1 MLEVKE
7 DNWRFFK
14 FDHQQL
20 KTEISSS
27 KSQKTTTYS
36 PKILLMLPNE
46 NGIEEEFVLLNS
58 PVLSPK
64 LQSKHLNIKT
74 FVGSSKSRPN
84 VKARVSYSALGLN
97 AWIMLPDGKHHFIQ
111 PLRKTENTYFSYPR
125 SKRNSV
131 SFSCKT
137 SSEIENTA
145 SEVKTANTLG
155 ERSKIASDL
164 KTFRIAISGSGGY
177 TKIWGDDDPENGTN
191 EEDAFAAVIST
202 IHRVNEVFENDF
214 GIHLELVS
222 DVSLIY
228 PDSDTDPYTSNISNQ
243 LQSTLDEV
251 LGSENYDLGHLFA
264 FSGSGNGDAGS
275 VGNVCQEGKK
285 GSAFSSHPFQGSNS
299 EPFMNDYFDID
310 FVAHEIGHQF
320 GAFHTY
326 SYAYENGSNSA
337 EPGSGTTIMGY
348 AGITGPD
355 DVVRHSD
362 PYFHYY
368 SIQDVLSYVESNTC
382 FTSSMNENQAP
393 VIEAGP
399 NLTIPSGTAYELIA
413 IAEDPEGA
421 PIHYCWEQLD
431 KGQVSHDNFG
441 PNRPIGPQARSLPPS
456 LSPIRTI
463 PRMESV
469 LTGNLT
475 QTNPRVNQAWETVSN
490 VERRLSWGLS
500 VRDSY
505 RQIFGQQGQVSFDTR
520 VLTVNAAAGPF
531 VINSQNENRVIW
543 EAGAREQIAWEVA
556 NTDIAP
562 INTQTVNILLST
574 DGGQTFP
581 TALASGTLNDG
592 IAHIIVP
599 DTVTTNQAR
608 IKIIPNNSIYFTVN
622 TQDIEI
628 KEMPFVISLDTY
640 SHEVCN
646 QDNVTYNYEYR
657 TFSGFNEAVSLSIEN
672 LPPGVMARLNPT
684 NISKNGSTGSIKLSG
699 LNVINSQDFIL
710 NLLAVS
716 TSASRTIPLELMVRN
731 DSIDPVQLLLPLDQ
745 TTQVSRTILLSWA
758 KDINVNSYR
767 LELSKSED
775 FEDIILTKN
784 TSLTSFTLNDLDF
797 ATDFYWRVKSIN
809 PCEESNFT
817 TNKFSTIIV
826 NCNTY
831 TADDLPQRIK
841 DSNNLSGV
849 TNVDLNIIDMAII
862 EDLNVHVSID
872 HTYIGDI
879 SINLL
884 TPDNKLIKLSQ
895 NLGDKLKDY
904 TNTVFD
910 QEAEDPI
917 VFAIPPF
924 TGSYRPFESLSSL
937 RGKNLNGR
945 WRLIIEDNFEGVS
958 GFLKEFSIAAC
969 YKGEVLS
976 DSDLDMIADIDD
988 NCPNIANTDQLDSD
1002 GNGIGDICDINSQ
1015 GNFTISKKDVTCIG
1029 KRNGEITINATAQFS
1044 YNLSFIGSNGQ
1055 KAESSFSAQNEI
1067 MIGNIPVGDY
1077 SVCITAIEDPNF
1089 ERCFI
1094 TTIEAPEPLSVQ
1106 TKLNPSKKSVS
1117 VILEGA
1123 SKYNLKINNQLYS
1136 LSSGRHDFSL
1146 KEGLSLIEVTTDLSC
1161 QGSIKREVYISD
1173 KSSLYPNPARDFV
1186 NVLVGG
1192 KENQVKIILY
1202 KTDGTLLNETDLQ
1215 LSERERAYQI
1225 PLEGQASG
1233 LYFIVIKKGSAS
1245 ENLKLL
1251 KL

>member
-1 MLEVKE
+1 M
-7 DNWRFFK
+7 
-14 FDHQQL
+14 

-137 SSEIENTA
+137 SSEIQNTA
-145 SEVKTANTLG
+145 SEVKTVNTMG

-699 LNVINSQDFIL
+699 LNVINSQDFTL

-872 HTYIGDI
+872 HSYIGDI
-879 SINLL
+879 SIKLL

>member
-1 MLEVKE
+1 M
-7 DNWRFFK
+7 R
-14 FDHQQL
+14 Q
-20 KTEISSS
+20 
-27 KSQKTTTYS
+27 
-36 PKILLMLPNE
+36 
-46 NGIEEEFVLLNS
+46 
-58 PVLSPK
+58 
-64 LQSKHLNIKT
+64 
-74 FVGSSKSRPN
+74 
-84 VKARVSYSALGLN
+84 
-97 AWIMLPDGKHHFIQ
+97 
-111 PLRKTENTYFSYPR
+111 
-125 SKRNSV
+125 
-131 SFSCKT
+131 
-137 SSEIENTA
+137 
-145 SEVKTANTLG
+145 
-155 ERSKIASDL
+155 
-164 KTFRIAISGSGGY
+164 
-177 TKIWGDDDPENGTN
+177 
-191 EEDAFAAVIST
+191 T
-202 IHRVNEVFENDF
+202 I
-214 GIHLELVS
+214 
-222 DVSLIY
+222 
-228 PDSDTDPYTSNISNQ
+228 
-243 LQSTLDEV
+243 
-251 LGSENYDLGHLFA
+251 
-264 FSGSGNGDAGS
+264 
-275 VGNVCQEGKK
+275 
-285 GSAFSSHPFQGSNS
+285 
-299 EPFMNDYFDID
+299 
-310 FVAHEIGHQF
+310 
-320 GAFHTY
+320 
-326 SYAYENGSNSA
+326 
-337 EPGSGTTIMGY
+337 
-348 AGITGPD
+348 
-355 DVVRHSD
+355 
-362 PYFHYY
+362 
-368 SIQDVLSYVESNTC
+368 
-382 FTSSMNENQAP
+382 
-393 VIEAGP
+393 
-399 NLTIPSGTAYELIA
+399 
-413 IAEDPEGA
+413 
-421 PIHYCWEQLD
+421 
-431 KGQVSHDNFG
+431 
-441 PNRPIGPQARSLPPS
+441 
-456 LSPIRTI
+456 
-463 PRMESV
+463 
-469 LTGNLT
+469 
-475 QTNPRVNQAWETVSN
+475 
-490 VERRLSWGLS
+490 
-500 VRDSY
+500 
-505 RQIFGQQGQVSFDTR
+505 GQQGQVSFDTR

-767 LELSKSED
+767 LELSKSEN

-784 TSLTSFTLNDLDF
+784 TSLTSFTLNNLAF
-797 ATDFYWRVKSIN
+797 ATDYYWRVKSIN

-872 HTYIGDI
+872 HSYIGDI
-879 SINLL
+879 SIKLL

-945 WRLIIEDNFEGVS
+945 WRLIIEDNFDGVS
-958 GFLKEFSIAAC
+958 GFLKDFSIAAC

-988 NCPNIANTDQLDSD
+988 NCPNTANTDQLDSD
-1002 GNGIGDICDINSQ
+1002 GNGIGDVCDINSQ

-1029 KRNGEITINATAQFS
+1029 KRNGEISINAIAQFS

-1067 MIGNIPVGDY
+1067 MISNIPVGDY
-1077 SVCITAIEDPNF
+1077 SVCITAIEDHNF

-1123 SKYNLKINNQLYS
+1123 SKYNLKINNQLV
-1136 LSSGRHDFSL
+1136 F
-1146 KEGLSLIEVTTDLSC
+1146 IEFWPT
-1161 QGSIKREVYISD
+1161 
-1173 KSSLYPNPARDFV
+1173 
-1186 NVLVGG
+1186 
-1192 KENQVKIILY
+1192 
-1202 KTDGTLLNETDLQ
+1202 
-1215 LSERERAYQI
+1215 
-1225 PLEGQASG
+1225 
-1233 LYFIVIKKGSAS
+1233 
-1245 ENLKLL
+1245 
-1251 KL
+1251 

>member
-1 MLEVKE
+1 M
-7 DNWRFFK
+7 
-14 FDHQQL
+14 

-27 KSQKTTTYS
+27 KSQKTTTHS
-36 PKILLMLPNE
+36 AKTLLMIPNE

-125 SKRNSV
+125 SQRNSV

-155 ERSKIASDL
+155 ERPKIASDL

-177 TKIWGDDDPENGTN
+177 TKFWGDDDPENGTN

-228 PDSDTDPYTSNISNQ
+228 PDSDTDPYTSNISSQ

-299 EPFMNDYFDID
+299 DPFMNDYFDID

-368 SIQDVLSYVESNTC
+368 SIQDVLSYIESNTC
-382 FTSSMNENQAP
+382 FTSSINENQAP

-505 RQIFGQQGQVSFDTR
+505 RQTFGQQGQVSCDAR

-556 NTDIAP
+556 NTDILP

-657 TFSGFNEAVSLSIEN
+657 NFSGFNELVSLSIEN

-731 DSIDPVQLLLPLDQ
+731 DSIDPVQLLLPSDQ
-745 TTQVSRTILLSWA
+745 TTQISRTIVLSWA

-831 TADDLPQRIK
+831 TADDLPQRIR

-849 TNVDLNIIDMAII
+849 TNVDLNITDMAII

-1002 GNGIGDICDINSQ
+1002 ANGIGDICDINSQ

-1094 TTIEAPEPLSVQ
+1094 TTIKAPDPLSVQ
-1106 TKLNPSKKSVS
+1106 TKLNPAKKSVS

-1146 KEGLSLIEVTTDLSC
+1146 QEGLSLIEVTTDLSC

-1173 KSSLYPNPARDFV
+1173 QSSLYPNPARDFV

-1215 LSERERAYQI
+1215 LSEWERAYQI
-1225 PLEGQASG
+1225 PLDGQASG

>member
-1 MLEVKE
+1 M
-7 DNWRFFK
+7 
-14 FDHQQL
+14 
-20 KTEISSS
+20 KTEILSS
-27 KSQKTTTYS
+27 KSKKTRTS
-36 PKILLMLPNE
+36 SGQILLTIPNE
-46 NGIEEEFVLLNS
+46 NGIEEEFILLNS

-64 LQSKHLNIKT
+64 LQKKHPDIKT
-74 FVGSSKSRPN
+74 FIGRSKSRPN
-84 VKARVSYSALGLN
+84 VKSRVSYSAMGLN
-97 AWIMLPDGKHHFIQ
+97 VWIMLADGKHHFIQ
-111 PLRKTENTYFSYPR
+111 PLRQLENTYFSYPR
-125 SKRNSV
+125 SQKHSA

-137 SSEIENTA
+137 SIEIENTA
-145 SEVKTANTLG
+145 SEDKIVNALA
-155 ERSKIASDL
+155 ERSKIVSDL
-164 KTFRIAISGSGGY
+164 KSFRIAVSGSGGY
-177 TKIWGDDDPENGTN
+177 TKFWGDDDPENGTN
-191 EEDAFAAVIST
+191 EEDAYAAVVST

-228 PDSDTDPYTSNISNQ
+228 PDSDTDPYTSNLKTE

-251 LGSENYDLGHLFA
+251 FGSENYDLGHLFA

-275 VGNVCQEGKK
+275 VGNVCKEGRK
-285 GSAFSSHPFQGSNS
+285 GSAFSSHPFQGSNYD
-299 EPFMNDYFDID
+299 PFMNDYFDID

-326 SYAYENGSNSA
+326 SYVYENGSKSV

-348 AGITGPD
+348 AGITGTD
-355 DVVRHSD
+355 NVARHSD

-368 SIQDVLSYVESNTC
+368 SVQDVLSYIESNTC
-382 FTSSMNENQAP
+382 YTSSTNENQAP

-413 IAEDPEGA
+413 TAEDPEGT
-421 PIHYCWEQLD
+421 PLHYCWEQLD

-441 PNRPIGPQARSLPPS
+441 PNRRVGPQARSLPPS
-456 LSPIRTI
+456 LSPTRTI

-469 LTGNLT
+469 LTGKLT
-475 QTNPRVNQAWETVSN
+475 QTNPNVNKAWETVST
-490 VERRLSWGLS
+490 VERRLTWGLS
-500 VRDSY
+500 VRDRY
-505 RQIFGQQGQVSFDTR
+505 AQTIGQQGQVSFDAR

-531 VINSQNENRVIW
+531 VITSQNENGVIW

-581 TALASGTLNDG
+581 TTLVSGTLNDG
-592 IAHIIVP
+592 IANIIVP
-599 DTVTTNQAR
+599 ETITTNQAR

-628 KEMPFVISLDTY
+628 KEVLFAISLDTY

-646 QDNVTYNYEYR
+646 QNNVTYNFEYK
-657 TFSGFNEAVSLSIEN
+657 TFSGFNEAVSLSVED
-672 LPPGVMARLNPT
+672 LPAGVTAQLNPT
-684 NISKNGSTGSIKLSG
+684 NISATGSTGSIQLSG
-699 LNVINSQDFIL
+699 LNAIGSQDFIF
-710 NLLAVS
+710 NLVAVGA
-716 TSASRTIPLELMVRN
+716 SASRKIPLELMVRN
-731 DSIDPVQLLLPLDQ
+731 ESIDPVQLLFPSDQ
-745 TTQVSRTILLSWA
+745 TAEVGRTIILSWT
-758 KDINVNSYR
+758 KDINVNSYQ
-767 LELSKSED
+767 LELSKSEN
-775 FEDIILTKN
+775 FEDTILTEN
-784 TSLTSFTLNDLDF
+784 ISLTSFTLNNLAF
-797 ATDFYWRVKSIN
+797 ATDYYWRVKSIN
-809 PCEESNFT
+809 PCEESDFT

-831 TADDLPQRIK
+831 AAADLPLRIK
-841 DSNNLSGV
+841 DSNNFSGV
-849 TNVDLNIIDMAII
+849 TNVDINIVDLAII

-879 SINLL
+879 SIHIL
-884 TPDNKLIKLSQ
+884 TPDNTLIKLSQ
-895 NLGDKLKDY
+895 NLGDSLNDY
-904 TNTVFD
+904 TNTIFD
-910 QEAEDPI
+910 QEAENPI
-917 VFAIPPF
+917 IFAIPPF

-945 WRLIIEDNFEGVS
+945 WRLIIEDNFDGVS
-958 GFLKEFSIAAC
+958 GFLKDFSIAVC
-969 YKGEVLS
+969 YKGDVLL

-988 NCPNIANTDQLDSD
+988 NCPNTANTDQLDSD
-1002 GNGIGDICDINSQ
+1002 GNGIGDVCDINSQ

-1029 KRNGEITINATAQFS
+1029 KRNGEITVNATAQFS
-1044 YNLSFIGSNGQ
+1044 YNLNVIGSNGQ
-1055 KAESSFSAQNEI
+1055 KVESTFSAQNEI
-1067 MIGNIPVGDY
+1067 MISNIPVGDY

-1094 TTIEAPEPLSVQ
+1094 TTINAPDPLSVQ
-1106 TKLNPSKKSVS
+1106 TQLNVAKKSVS
-1117 VILEGA
+1117 VELEGA
-1123 SKYNLKINNQLYS
+1123 SKYNLKINNQQYS

-1146 KEGLSLIEVTTDLSC
+1146 EQGLSTIEVKTELSC
-1161 QGSIKREVYISD
+1161 QGTVKREIYLSD
-1173 KSSLYPNPARDFV
+1173 QSSLYPNPARDVV

-1192 KENQVKIILY
+1192 KENQVKILLY

-1215 LSERERAYQI
+1215 LSELERAYQI
-1225 PLEGQASG
+1225 PLDGQASG
-1233 LYFIVIKKGSAS
+1233 LYFIVIKKGGVS

>member
-145 SEVKTANTLG
+145 SEVKTVNTMG

-222 DVSLIY
+222 DLSLIY

-872 HTYIGDI
+872 HSYIGDI
-879 SINLL
+879 SIKLL

-1015 GNFTISKKDVTCIG
+1015 GNFMISKKDVTCIG

>member
-1 MLEVKE
+1 M
-7 DNWRFFK
+7 
-14 FDHQQL
+14 

-137 SSEIENTA
+137 SSEIQNTA
-145 SEVKTANTLG
+145 SEVKTVNTMG

-222 DVSLIY
+222 DLSLIY

-699 LNVINSQDFIL
+699 LNVINSQDFTL

-872 HTYIGDI
+872 HSYIGDI
-879 SINLL
+879 SIKLL

>member
-145 SEVKTANTLG
+145 SEVKTVNTMG

-222 DVSLIY
+222 DLSLIY

-368 SIQDVLSYVESNTC
+368 SIQEVLSYIESNTC

-505 RQIFGQQGQVSFDTR
+505 RQTFGQQGQVSFDAR

-872 HTYIGDI
+872 HSYIGDI
-879 SINLL
+879 SIKLL

-1094 TTIEAPEPLSVQ
+1094 TTIKAPDPLSVQ
-1106 TKLNPSKKSVS
+1106 TKLNPAKKSVS

-1146 KEGLSLIEVTTDLSC
+1146 QEGLSLIEVTTDLSC

-1173 KSSLYPNPARDFV
+1173 QSSLYPNPARDFV

>member
-145 SEVKTANTLG
+145 SEVKTVNTMG

-222 DVSLIY
+222 DLSLIY

-872 HTYIGDI
+872 HSYIGDI
-879 SINLL
+879 SIKLL

-1002 GNGIGDICDINSQ
+1002 ENGIGDICDINSQ
-1015 GNFTISKKDVTCIG
+1015 GNFMISKKDVTCIG

>member
-1 MLEVKE
+1 M
-7 DNWRFFK
+7 
-14 FDHQQL
+14 

-27 KSQKTTTYS
+27 KSQKTTTHS
-36 PKILLMLPNE
+36 PKTLLMLPNE

-125 SKRNSV
+125 SQRNSV

-177 TKIWGDDDPENGTN
+177 TKFWGDDDPENGTN

-228 PDSDTDPYTSNISNQ
+228 PDSDTDPYTSNLNSE

-251 LGSENYDLGHLFA
+251 IGSENYDLGHLFA

-275 VGNVCQEGKK
+275 VGNVCKEGKK

-299 EPFMNDYFDID
+299 DPFMNDYFDID
-310 FVAHEIGHQF
+310 FVSHEIGHQF

-326 SYAYENGSNSA
+326 SYTYENGSKSA

-348 AGITGPD
+348 AGITGSD
-355 DVVRHSD
+355 NVARHSD

-368 SIQDVLSYVESNTC
+368 SIQDVLSYIETANC
-382 FTSSMNENQAP
+382 YTSLPNENQAA

-413 IAEDPEGA
+413 TAEDPEGA
-421 PIHYCWEQLD
+421 PLHYCWEQLD

-505 RQIFGQQGQVSFDTR
+505 RQTFGQQGQVSCDAR

-556 NTDIAP
+556 NTDILP

-657 TFSGFNEAVSLSIEN
+657 NFSGFNESVSLSIEN

-731 DSIDPVQLLLPLDQ
+731 DSIDPVQLLLPSDQ
-745 TTQVSRTILLSWA
+745 TTQISRTIVLSWA

-831 TADDLPQRIK
+831 TADNLPQRIK

-849 TNVDLNIIDMAII
+849 TNVDLNITDMAII

-1044 YNLSFIGSNGQ
+1044 YNLSLIGSNGQ
-1055 KAESSFSAQNEI
+1055 KAESFFSAQNEI

-1094 TTIEAPEPLSVQ
+1094 TTIKAPDPLSVQ
-1106 TKLNPSKKSVS
+1106 TKLNPAKKSVS

-1146 KEGLSLIEVTTDLSC
+1146 QEGLSLIEVTTDLSC

-1173 KSSLYPNPARDFV
+1173 QSSLYPNPARDFV

-1215 LSERERAYQI
+1215 LSEWERAYQI
-1225 PLEGQASG
+1225 PLDGQASG

>member
-1 MLEVKE
+1 
-7 DNWRFFK
+7 
-14 FDHQQL
+14 
-20 KTEISSS
+20 
-27 KSQKTTTYS
+27 
-36 PKILLMLPNE
+36 
-46 NGIEEEFVLLNS
+46 
-58 PVLSPK
+58 
-64 LQSKHLNIKT
+64 
-74 FVGSSKSRPN
+74 
-84 VKARVSYSALGLN
+84 
-97 AWIMLPDGKHHFIQ
+97 
-111 PLRKTENTYFSYPR
+111 
-125 SKRNSV
+125 
-131 SFSCKT
+131 
-137 SSEIENTA
+137 
-145 SEVKTANTLG
+145 
-155 ERSKIASDL
+155 
-164 KTFRIAISGSGGY
+164 
-177 TKIWGDDDPENGTN
+177 
-191 EEDAFAAVIST
+191 
-202 IHRVNEVFENDF
+202 
-214 GIHLELVS
+214 
-222 DVSLIY
+222 
-228 PDSDTDPYTSNISNQ
+228 
-243 LQSTLDEV
+243 
-251 LGSENYDLGHLFA
+251 
-264 FSGSGNGDAGS
+264 
-275 VGNVCQEGKK
+275 
-285 GSAFSSHPFQGSNS
+285 
-299 EPFMNDYFDID
+299 
-310 FVAHEIGHQF
+310 
-320 GAFHTY
+320 
-326 SYAYENGSNSA
+326 
-337 EPGSGTTIMGY
+337 
-348 AGITGPD
+348 
-355 DVVRHSD
+355 
-362 PYFHYY
+362 
-368 SIQDVLSYVESNTC
+368 
-382 FTSSMNENQAP
+382 
-393 VIEAGP
+393 
-399 NLTIPSGTAYELIA
+399 
-413 IAEDPEGA
+413 
-421 PIHYCWEQLD
+421 
-431 KGQVSHDNFG
+431 
-441 PNRPIGPQARSLPPS
+441 
-456 LSPIRTI
+456 
-463 PRMESV
+463 
-469 LTGNLT
+469 
-475 QTNPRVNQAWETVSN
+475 
-490 VERRLSWGLS
+490 
-500 VRDSY
+500 
-505 RQIFGQQGQVSFDTR
+505 
-520 VLTVNAAAGPF
+520 
-531 VINSQNENRVIW
+531 
-543 EAGAREQIAWEVA
+543 
-556 NTDIAP
+556 
-562 INTQTVNILLST
+562 
-574 DGGQTFP
+574 
-581 TALASGTLNDG
+581 
-592 IAHIIVP
+592 
-599 DTVTTNQAR
+599 
-608 IKIIPNNSIYFTVN
+608 
-622 TQDIEI
+622 
-628 KEMPFVISLDTY
+628 
-640 SHEVCN
+640 
-646 QDNVTYNYEYR
+646 
-657 TFSGFNEAVSLSIEN
+657 
-672 LPPGVMARLNPT
+672 MARLNPT

-872 HTYIGDI
+872 HSYIGDI
-879 SINLL
+879 SIKLL

-1094 TTIEAPEPLSVQ
+1094 TTIEAPDPLSVQ
-1106 TKLNPSKKSVS
+1106 TKLNPAKKSVS

-1146 KEGLSLIEVTTDLSC
+1146 QEGLSLIEVTTDLSC

-1173 KSSLYPNPARDFV
+1173 QSSLYPNPARDFV

-1215 LSERERAYQI
+1215 LSEWERAYQI
-1225 PLEGQASG
+1225 PLDGQASG

>member
-1 MLEVKE
+1 M
-7 DNWRFFK
+7 
-14 FDHQQL
+14 

-137 SSEIENTA
+137 SSEIQNTA
-145 SEVKTANTLG
+145 SEVKTVNTMG

-222 DVSLIY
+222 DLSLIY

-872 HTYIGDI
+872 HSYIGDI
-879 SINLL
+879 SIKLL